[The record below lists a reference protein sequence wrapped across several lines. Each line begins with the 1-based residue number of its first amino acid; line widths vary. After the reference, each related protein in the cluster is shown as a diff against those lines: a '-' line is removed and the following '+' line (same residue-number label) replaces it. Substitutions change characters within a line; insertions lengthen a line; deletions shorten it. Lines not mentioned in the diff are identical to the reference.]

1 MSTRDFFFYGT
12 LRDQDVRA
20 LVLGALSPRMM
31 IPATV
36 AGWRRAAV
44 ADATFPVAVAAP
56 NATIDGVIARGLT
69 PAAVALLVRY
79 EGPEYDIV
87 QVTARLPD
95 GRESAVEM
103 FAPKPGA
110 FTLLKRTWTLEDWQ
124 ARDKAQ
130 YLHSLRRSAGA
141 APR

>member
-1 MSTRDFFFYGT
+1 MTGRDFFFYGT
-12 LRDQDVRA
+12 LRDPDVRA

-31 IPATV
+31 IPATIS
-36 AGWRRAAV
+36 GWRRAAV

-69 PAAVALLVRY
+69 PAAVKLLVRY

-87 QVTARLPD
+87 TATARLPD
-95 GRESAVEM
+95 ARTCDVEL
-103 FAPKPGA
+103 FAPKPGS

-130 YLHSLRRSAGA
+130 YLHALRRSAGA